1 MEVLEKLHL
10 ISDLQKR
17 IEDTKKTVLKS
28 LFRSIPNLKSIKL
41 NSEQEYDDNNYNLV
55 TRIISINGQKID
67 DLSNLEFGLE
77 HVDPDS
83 SEYRAALVEMDLKD
97 EELECIVKTLQAL
110 SPLYLEEYDNLLRK
124 DFVRE

>member
-28 LFRSIPNLKSIKL
+28 LFKSIPNLKSIKL

-97 EELECIVKTLQAL
+97 EEVECIVKTLQAL